1 MKIRLG
7 VLIAIILSVFLVD
20 CQKNVTAD
28 DAIRDGL
35 LERNETN
42 SLKENNEENHLEVK
56 KIVKVEISKPKGSEE
71 ISSQYFRM
79 FEDEDSLVVFQEM
92 LKTAVKQP
100 GIVDI
105 VNPDFK
111 LNLHFEDGSHAGYYL
126 WVGQEGEQGTLMKV
140 EDTHHIYY
148 FSADVTAK
156 IRDLASK

>member
-1 MKIRLG
+1 MNRLFSKYPFLYEGGNPLKIRLG
-7 VLIAIILSVFLVD
+7 VLIAIILSVFLVA

-92 LKTAVKQP
+92 LKTAVK
-100 GIVDI
+100 
-105 VNPDFK
+105 
-111 LNLHFEDGSHAGYYL
+111 
-126 WVGQEGEQGTLMKV
+126 
-140 EDTHHIYY
+140 
-148 FSADVTAK
+148 
-156 IRDLASK
+156 